1 MAASLCGWAVFAVV
15 LLAGGCSVHEGGFED
30 PIDAPARFV
39 DAADGSWSDSR
50 VPERWWEVF
59 GDEDLAVLQDRALS
73 ANFDL
78 AAFRERLR
86 AAGAVVRRERA
97 FLFPSLDFS
106 AFGEQ
111 TRRRSD
117 DFTGEELYGGSLL
130 GSYEVD
136 LWGRIEAGAD
146 AAVFARAVEEE
157 RLKAAAIALSA
168 EVARTWYAL
177 VEQRG
182 QAAVLDEQIATNEQ
196 VLRVVRARFGGGVV
210 RASDVLRQ
218 ERLLESTREQA
229 AAVRSDIEVLEHA
242 LLVLAG
248 VSPTAE
254 LRFETSVLPE
264 LPDAP
269 AVGLPSKLVRRR
281 PDVRA
286 AFLAV
291 RVADREVAVAIADR
305 FPRLTLGLDGST
317 SADRLGDLFDDWA
330 VTIAADLLGPIF
342 DGGRREAEVARAEAL
357 KRELINAYAQT
368 VLESFGEVLDAMS
381 RERSRAEQIA
391 RIRRQLD
398 LANRTTER
406 LNREYLNGDIPYI
419 DVLDALTTE
428 QQLQRDLLAARFRR
442 ISDRIDLHAALAG
455 GWEGIVP
462 TDESDARRADAAGG
476 E

>member
-1 MAASLCGWAVFAVV
+1 MAAGLGGCVAFAGPLCTT
-15 LLAGGCSVHEGGFED
+15 GCSVYEGGFED

-39 DAADGSWSDSR
+39 DSSAESWSDAR

-59 GDEDLAVLQDRALS
+59 GDEDLAALQDRALS

-78 AAFRERLR
+78 AVFRERVR
-86 AAGAVVRRERA
+86 AARAVVARERSS
-97 FLFPSLDFS
+97 LFPSLDFA

-117 DFTGEELYGGSLL
+117 DFAGEELYGGSLL

-136 LWGRIEAGAD
+136 LWGRIGAGVD
-146 AAVFARAVEEE
+146 AARFARAVEEE
-157 RLKAAAIALSA
+157 RLRAAAIALSA

-242 LLVLAG
+242 VLLLAG
-248 VSPTAE
+248 VSPTAG
-254 LRFETSVLPE
+254 LRLETSVLPE
-264 LPDAP
+264 VPVAP
-269 AVGLPSKLVRRR
+269 GVGVPAELVRRR

-286 AFLAV
+286 ALLAV
-291 RVADREVAVAIADR
+291 RAADREVAVAVADR
-305 FPRLTLGLDGST
+305 FPRLTLGVDGST

-330 VTIAADLLGPIF
+330 VTIAADLLGPIL
-342 DGGRREAEVARAEAL
+342 DGGRREAEVARAEAV

-368 VLESFGEVLDAMS
+368 VLESFGEVLDALS

-391 RIRRQLD
+391 RIRRQLE
-398 LANRTTER
+398 LADRTTER

-442 ISDRIDLHAALAG
+442 LSDRIDLHAALAG

-462 TDESDARRADAAGG
+462 TGGSGERRADAAGG